1 MKKALRSALL
11 MAVLLCLL
19 ALGASAQKI
28 DRVVFFG
35 DSLSDA
41 GNHFIYTGISA
52 HQPFSFGPPDFSY
65 DIGGHHF
72 SNGNT
77 WAEQLATAL
86 KTPTSGGP
94 SLRAPG
100 VFTNYA
106 VGRARARANAPA
118 FSDFDLTTQVNRFLT
133 DFGGSVPDNTLVV
146 IWIGANDVDDAINA
160 LFVDPSGDTSKA
172 IVQAAVT
179 SVVTNVQVLYGAGA
193 RMFLIANVP
202 DFGSTP
208 YVRFLGAAVSPLIP
222 QYATALTLGY
232 DAALAQYAQ
241 LLLVLLPP
249 DAARPLQFIRVFDV
263 NALFGQILQT
273 PAAFGLSNAT
283 DRCTVANTYGNAIC
297 STPNRYL
304 FWDGIHPTTTSH
316 SIVANAALQLLPP
329 Q

>member
-1 MKKALRSALL
+1 MKKVLRSTLFVTL
-11 MAVLLCLL
+11 LLCLL

-41 GNHFIYTGISA
+41 GNHFIYTGVSA
-52 HQPFSFGPPDFSY
+52 HQPFSFEPPDFSY

-77 WAEQLATAL
+77 WAEQLATSL
-86 KTPTSGGP
+86 KTPNSGNP

-106 VGRARARANAPA
+106 VGRARARAGAPL
-118 FSDFDLTTQVNRFLT
+118 FSEFDLTTQVNRFLS

-160 LFVDPSGDTSKA
+160 LFVDQSGQTSA
-172 IVQAAVT
+172 GIIQAAVT
-179 SVVTNVQVLYGAGA
+179 SVVTNVNVLYGAGA
-193 RMFLIANVP
+193 RMFLVANVP
-202 DFGSTP
+202 DFGATP
-208 YVRFLGAAVSPLIP
+208 YVRYLGSAISPVIP
-222 QYATALTLGY
+222 QYATALTIGY
-232 DAALAQYAQ
+232 DTALAQYGAAQ
-241 LLLVLLPP
+241 FLLPP
-249 DAARPLQFIRVFDV
+249 DAGHPLQFVRVFDV
-263 NALFGQILQT
+263 NALFGQILNT
-273 PAAFGLSNAT
+273 PEFFGISNAA
-283 DRCTVANTYGNAIC
+283 DRCTTAGTFGNAIC

-304 FWDGIHPTTTSH
+304 FWDGIHPTTTTH
-316 SIVANAALQLLPP
+316 SVIAAAALQQLPP